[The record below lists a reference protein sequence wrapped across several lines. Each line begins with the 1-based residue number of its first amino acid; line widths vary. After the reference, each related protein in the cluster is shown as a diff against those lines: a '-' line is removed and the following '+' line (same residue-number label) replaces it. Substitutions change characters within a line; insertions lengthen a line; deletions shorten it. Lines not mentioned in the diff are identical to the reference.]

1 MKVIGWTEW
10 LYYYNW
16 ECTTEEFEEAWDA
29 TVKELKEKGYHFDG
43 SYHQNGDFG
52 VPVLDNGE
60 RFQVSMRRWGC
71 IMADALPEEF
81 EDLNNSYNYVRWYLG
96 AEEICKKTVLHP
108 DGSKE
113 YYFEESDI

>member
-10 LYYYNW
+10 LDRYDW
-16 ECTTEEFEEAWDA
+16 ECTKEEFEEAWNA
-29 TVKELKEKGYHFDG
+29 VVKELKEKGYHFDG

-60 RFQVSMRRWGC
+60 RFQVCMRYWGGV
-71 IMADALPEEF
+71 MADAFPEEF
-81 EDLNNSYNYVRWYLG
+81 DDPDNSYNYVRWYLG
-96 AEEICKKTVLHP
+96 AEEICKKQFYTP
-108 DGSKE
+108 DGSKK